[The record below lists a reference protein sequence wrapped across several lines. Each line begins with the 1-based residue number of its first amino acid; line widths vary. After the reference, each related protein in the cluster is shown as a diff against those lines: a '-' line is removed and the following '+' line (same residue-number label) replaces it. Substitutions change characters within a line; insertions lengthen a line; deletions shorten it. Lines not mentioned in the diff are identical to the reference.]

1 LGYTCY
7 EAVEFN
13 NQQLIVYFT
22 KELKAIASPTKLPF
36 VNGVILEYQYGH
48 KYGKAIKVEE
58 SSFDC

>member
-1 LGYTCY
+1 
-7 EAVEFN
+7 
-13 NQQLIVYFT
+13 VYFT

-48 KYGKAIKVEE
+48 KYGKTIKVEE